1 MPGRTLKKLLQ
12 GRGEGKQEEQAYFLA
27 INFTLEQRA
36 SQTLTAPSM
45 LTQSRKGRLD
55 LVQLE
60 IARLSIRNFYF
71 YHSISLPFNI
81 FGFFGVFFF
90 CRRPVSTHAFKPI
103 CAGVKHETR
112 AADAHLNAMQN
123 HRII

>member
-81 FGFFGVFFF
+81 FGFFGVFF
-90 CRRPVSTHAFKPI
+90 S
-103 CAGVKHETR
+103 AGDLFPHTLSNRYVLVINTKQE
-112 AADAHLNAMQN
+112 LLML
-123 HRII
+123 I